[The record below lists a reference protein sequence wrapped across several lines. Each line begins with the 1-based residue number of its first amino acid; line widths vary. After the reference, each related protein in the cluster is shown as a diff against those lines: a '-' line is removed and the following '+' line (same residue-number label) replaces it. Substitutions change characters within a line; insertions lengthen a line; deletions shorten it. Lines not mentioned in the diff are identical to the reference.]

1 MIVSRIA
8 QWYYCSMTDK
18 AIVDSSGS
26 SATIVKTPDNL
37 VVVNPDE
44 PSYDTLHLCIYMRE
58 LLDEAEKEL
67 EAAKREE
74 G

>member
-1 MIVSRIA
+1 
-8 QWYYCSMTDK
+8 MTDK

-44 PSYDTLHLCIYMRE
+44 PSYDTLNLCIYMRE
-58 LLDEAEKEL
+58 LLDEAEKEF

>member
-1 MIVSRIA
+1 MADKSIA
-8 QWYYCSMTDK
+8 
-18 AIVDSSGS
+18 DSSGS
-26 SATIVKTPDNL
+26 SAASVKTPDNL

-44 PSYDTLHLCIYMRE
+44 PSFDTLHLCIYMRE

>member
-1 MIVSRIA
+1 FCSMVS
-8 QWYYCSMTDK
+8 CNMTDK
-18 AIVDSSGS
+18 GIVDSSGG
-26 SATIVKTPDNL
+26 SAATVKTPGNL
-37 VVVNPDE
+37 IVVNPDE

>member
-1 MIVSRIA
+1 MADRSV
-8 QWYYCSMTDK
+8 
-18 AIVDSSGS
+18 VDLSGS
-26 SATIVKTPDNL
+26 SAGSVKTPENL
-37 VVVNPDE
+37 IVVNPDE

-58 LLDEAEKEL
+58 LLDEAEKEP